1 LGAPRSEPAP
11 AACGN
16 LWPSRNAAGLSKDH
30 VSAAG
35 YGPNRP
41 AVEGASK
48 EALQQNRRVEIL
60 MIEG

>member
-1 LGAPRSEPAP
+1 MSVADYLI
-11 AACGN
+11 
-16 LWPSRNAAGLSKDH
+16 AAGLSKDH

-48 EALQQNRRVEIL
+48 EALQQNRRVEIAIFASEEMQSEML
-60 MIEG
+60 REHGR